1 MKIIIA
7 IMQYDYGVKS
17 RGYSYEY
24 YNLYLPLTDL
34 YGKENIILFDF
45 KSKYDE
51 LGKKGM
57 NDLFVDLV
65 KKERPDVSVFSLFEN
80 EFDERSINELKNYTR
95 TVNYF
100 LDDTWR
106 KDYVSK
112 WIKYFDFFTTSDFYM
127 YKQYESNNINNSVYS
142 PFGFNT
148 SIYKKVDTEFK
159 YDVSFVGGY
168 SPYRKW
174 LVELLRK
181 EGISVKVFGR
191 KWGKMGT
198 WVEQN
203 EMVNIFNQSKI
214 NLNLS
219 NGIIYDLK
227 YLIWSLR
234 SSKAIKH
241 NLTNRKTR
249 ELVKGR
255 HYEINACGG
264 FQISYFVPGLN
275 FVYEIDKEIA
285 VFENERNLADQIKFY
300 LNNENLRTEIA
311 EAGYNRSLAE
321 HSAQQRMKTLIE
333 TVISNPKQ

>member
-7 IMQYDYGVKS
+7 IMLYDYGVKS

-24 YNLYLPLTDL
+24 YNLYLPLVDIF
-34 YGKENIILFDF
+34 GKENIILYDF

-51 LGKKGM
+51 LGKREM

-65 KKERPDVSVFSLFEN
+65 KKETPDVCLVSLFED
-80 EFDERSINELKNYTR
+80 EFDERSINALRNYTR

-106 KDYVSK
+106 KDFVSH

-127 YKQYESNNINNSVYS
+127 LKKYESNKALNVIYS

-148 SIYKKVDTEFK
+148 SIYKKK
-159 YDVSFVGGY
+159 
-168 SPYRKW
+168 
-174 LVELLRK
+174 
-181 EGISVKVFGR
+181 
-191 KWGKMGT
+191 
-198 WVEQN
+198 
-203 EMVNIFNQSKI
+203 EMVNVFNQSKI

-227 YLIWSLR
+227 YLMWSLK
-234 SSKAIKH
+234 SPKAMKH
-241 NLTNRKTR
+241 NLTNRKTK

-275 FVYEIDKEIA
+275 LVYEIDKEIA

-300 LNNENLRTEIA
+300 LNNDELRTEIA